1 MQIEHSENKKVAIQ
15 KPTHVTINAPD
26 HSTVTV
32 VDMISYGVNNGEN
45 AHHGSSSEKSW
56 MPPFPIN
63 RSGVAVVVEAEVVV
77 AVAEVKEHAVVVDPI
92 DAYME
97 TR

>member
-45 AHHGSSSEKSW
+45 AIMGLRWRKLGDHQFQMTSTGKVTS
-56 MPPFPIN
+56 
-63 RSGVAVVVEAEVVV
+63 R
-77 AVAEVKEHAVVVDPI
+77 
-92 DAYME
+92 
-97 TR
+97 TRKVT